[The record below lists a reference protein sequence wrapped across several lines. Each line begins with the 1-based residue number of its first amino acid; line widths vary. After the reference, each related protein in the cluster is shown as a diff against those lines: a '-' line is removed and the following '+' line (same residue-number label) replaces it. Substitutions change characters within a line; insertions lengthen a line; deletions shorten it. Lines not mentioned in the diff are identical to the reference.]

1 MRKLTFIAAAVSVAI
16 LAGCQQAPQQTTP
29 APAVQ
34 AQPVQS
40 EIDKANAFFEDTFN
54 RDVMSSPVYQTYMGI
69 KKDYDKWDD
78 GSEEQKLKD
87 LAQAKEDLVTLN
99 AINRDL
105 LDDATKVSYD
115 LKKQDLESSIA
126 DFKWRYHNYPVN
138 QMFGTH
144 SMVPAFLINQHSISN
159 VKEAKDYIARL
170 NGVPTVFDQLITDL
184 ETRADKGIIAPKFVF
199 PHVIDSS
206 KNIIHGAPF
215 DKGEDST
222 LLADFKRKVSA
233 LEISQNEKD
242 ALISDATDALKSAV
256 KPSYS

>member
-105 LDDATKVSYD
+105 LDDAT
-115 LKKQDLESSIA
+115 
-126 DFKWRYHNYPVN
+126 
-138 QMFGTH
+138 
-144 SMVPAFLINQHSISN
+144 
-159 VKEAKDYIARL
+159 
-170 NGVPTVFDQLITDL
+170 TV
-184 ETRADKGIIAPKFVF
+184 ER
-199 PHVIDSS
+199 
-206 KNIIHGAPF
+206 
-215 DKGEDST
+215 
-222 LLADFKRKVSA
+222 
-233 LEISQNEKD
+233 
-242 ALISDATDALKSAV
+242 
-256 KPSYS
+256 

>member
-159 VKEAKDYIARL
+159 VKEAKDYISCL
-170 NGVPTVFDQLITDL
+170 NGVPTVFDQLVTDL
-184 ETRADKGIIAPKFVF
+184 ETRANKGIIAPKFVF

-206 KNIIHGAPF
+206 KKAFTPFSPVNISSC
-215 DKGEDST
+215 KGLRFLS
-222 LLADFKRKVSA
+222 
-233 LEISQNEKD
+233 
-242 ALISDATDALKSAV
+242 
-256 KPSYS
+256 